1 MSLLRRLAGRVAAT
15 SSEQQVASLVVD
27 GCPDLFE
34 ADSVG
39 ITLFGETASSLTI
52 EVTRGAE
59 PFIDQYQRHLW
70 LTDPLLECLQAQHRA
85 VRDLDV
91 RSHEQWLANPLY
103 TDIAAPLGMVRCMQG
118 PILADGRVT
127 GVISVARRHDNP
139 FSVESVLD
147 LSSVCAHVSV
157 QLVRLRS
164 MALAQARLRSVLT
177 EREVEVSLLVAKGLT
192 NEQIG
197 HVLGV
202 SANTIKGTLARAF
215 RKLGI
220 ESRAELVATLFDA
233 L

>member
-15 SSEQQVASLVVD
+15 QGEDQLAGLVMDD
-27 GCPDLFE
+27 GPDLFE
-34 ADSVG
+34 AHSVG
-39 ITLFGETASSLTI
+39 FTLFDETLSSSTI
-52 EVTRGAE
+52 EATRGSEAFLE
-59 PFIDQYQRHLW
+59 QYQRHLCAI
-70 LTDPLLECLQAQHRA
+70 DPLLQRLHERHRA

-91 RSHEQWLANPLY
+91 RSREHWLASWHY

-118 PILADGRVT
+118 PILADGRVI
-127 GVISVARRHDNP
+127 GVIYAARRRDEP

-147 LSSVCAHVSV
+147 LSSVCAHISV
-157 QLVRLRS
+157 QLARLRS
-164 MALAQARLRSVLT
+164 MSRALDRLRSVLT

-192 NEQIG
+192 NDQIG

-202 SANTIKGTLARAF
+202 SLNTIKGTLARAF

-220 ESRAELVATLFDA
+220 ESRAELVATLFDG

>member
-15 SSEQQVASLVVD
+15 GSEQQLAAIVMD

-39 ITLFGETASSLTI
+39 ITLFGENVSSLTI
-52 EVTRGAE
+52 EATAGTEA
-59 PFIDQYQRHLW
+59 FIDQYQRHLW
-70 LTDPLLECLQAQHRA
+70 SVDPLLEYLHSQHRA

-91 RSHEQWLANPLY
+91 RSREHWLANPLY
-103 TDIAAPLGMVRCMQG
+103 TDLAAPLGMVRCMQG

-127 GVISVARRHDNP
+127 GVIYVARRYDRP
-139 FSVESVLD
+139 FSTDAVLD
-147 LSSVCAHVSV
+147 LSSISSHVSV
-157 QLVRLRS
+157 QLARLRS
-164 MALAQARLRSVLT
+164 MAMATARLRSVLT

-220 ESRAELVATLFDA
+220 ESRAELVATLFDG

>member
-15 SSEQQVASLVVD
+15 NHEPQLAALVMD
-27 GCPDLFE
+27 DCPDLFE

-39 ITLFGETASSLTI
+39 ITLFGETVSSSTI
-52 EVTRGAE
+52 EVTRGSE
-59 PFIDQYQRHLW
+59 PFLDQYQRHLYAV
-70 LTDPLLECLQAQHRA
+70 DPLLQYLQERHRA

-91 RSHEQWLANPLY
+91 WSREHWLATWHY

-118 PILADGRVT
+118 PILADGRVI
-127 GVISVARRHDNP
+127 GVICAARRHDSQ

-147 LSSVCAHVSV
+147 LSSVSAHISV
-157 QLVRLRS
+157 QLARLRS
-164 MALAQARLRSVLT
+164 MSLAQDRLRSVLT

-202 SANTIKGTLARAF
+202 SVNTIKGTLARAF

-220 ESRAELVATLFDA
+220 ESRAELVATLFDG

>member
-1 MSLLRRLAGRVAAT
+1 MSLLRHLAGRVAAT
-15 SSEQQVASLVVD
+15 NSESQVAALVVD

-39 ITLFGETASSLTI
+39 ITLFGETASSRTI

-59 PFIDQYQRHLW
+59 PFVDQYQRHLW
-70 LTDPLLECLQAQHRA
+70 LSDPLLECLQVQHRA

-157 QLVRLRS
+157 QLARLRS
-164 MALAQARLRSVLT
+164 MAVAQTRLRSVLT

-220 ESRAELVATLFDA
+220 ESRAELVATLFDG

>member
-1 MSLLRRLAGRVAAT
+1 M
-15 SSEQQVASLVVD
+15 D

-34 ADSVG
+34 ADTVG
-39 ITLFGETASSLTI
+39 ITLFGETISSLTI
-52 EVTRGAE
+52 EVTRGGE
-59 PFIDQYQRHLW
+59 PFIDQYQRHPW
-70 LTDPLLECLQAQHRA
+70 SVDPLLECLQSQHRA

-91 RSHEQWLANPLY
+91 RPREHWLANPLY

-127 GVISVARRHDNP
+127 GVISVARRHDHP
-139 FSVESVLD
+139 FSVEAVLN
-147 LSSVCAHVSV
+147 LSSVTAHVSV
-157 QLVRLRS
+157 QLSRLRS
-164 MALAQARLRSVLT
+164 MALAMARLRSVLT

-220 ESRAELVATLFDA
+220 ESRAELVATLFDG

>member
-1 MSLLRRLAGRVAAT
+1 MSLLRRLAGRVAT
-15 SSEQQVASLVVD
+15 TRSEQQLAALVMD
-27 GCPDLFE
+27 GCPDLLE

-39 ITLFGETASSLTI
+39 ITLFGETVSSLTI
-52 EVTRGAE
+52 EATRGSE
-59 PFIDQYQRHLW
+59 PFIDQYLRHLW
-70 LTDPLLECLQAQHRA
+70 SVDPLLEYLHAEHRT

-91 RSHEQWLANPLY
+91 RPREHWLANPLY

-118 PILADGRVT
+118 PIVADGRVT
-127 GVISVARRHDNP
+127 GVIYVARRHDNP
-139 FSVESVLD
+139 FSVDAVLN
-147 LSSVCAHVSV
+147 LSSVSAHISV
-157 QLVRLRS
+157 QLARLRS
-164 MALAQARLRSVLT
+164 MALALAHLRSVLT

-220 ESRAELVATLFDA
+220 ESRAELVATLFDG

>member
-15 SSEQQVASLVVD
+15 TSEHQLAGLVMDD
-27 GCPDLFE
+27 GPDLFE

-39 ITLFGETASSLTI
+39 FSLLDQTASASTI
-52 EVTRGAE
+52 EATRGSEA
-59 PFIDQYQRHLW
+59 FLDQYQRHLCAV
-70 LTDPLLECLQAQHRA
+70 DPLLQRLQEQHRA

-91 RSHEQWLANPLY
+91 WSREHWLASWHY

-118 PILADGRVT
+118 PILADGRVI
-127 GVISVARRHDNP
+127 GVIYAARRRDDQ

-147 LSSVCAHVSV
+147 LSSVSAHISV
-157 QLVRLRS
+157 QLARLRS
-164 MALAQARLRSVLT
+164 MSRALDRLRSVLT
-177 EREVEVSLLVAKGLT
+177 QREVEVSLLVAKGLT

-202 SANTIKGTLARAF
+202 TLNTIKGTLGRAF

-220 ESRAELVATLFDA
+220 ESRAELVATLFDG